1 MVISDLA
8 KRFMSFLAFSN
19 NQVSLKPRRKPQTEH
34 PNCLAYPSPSIHGR
48 SEIVHV
54 FINPEMKN
62 PFQITAALF
71 LSSPQRREDGVP
83 SSAVSWLAGSAM
95 AY

>member
-62 PFQITAALF
+62 PFQITAFFRLRKAE
-71 LSSPQRREDGVP
+71 EDGIP
-83 SSAVSWLAGSAM
+83 SFQDQLCAGASSM
-95 AY
+95 FKC